1 MIIEK
6 GFEGNI
12 YYINSIG
19 VDALEAG
26 SLLSKRIGNVQLS
39 IDSITRQ
46 MNQSQDD
53 LERLKSTLSKLV
65 SYQMA
70 FDQHTRRCLEP
81 ELSPDMWRG
90 TLSKDFDRFRQNEVQ
105 KRFNSLSNDQLDV
118 IIVQLKQAI
127 TSTNLSISDLQ
138 GSLHTH
144 RIRLDT
150 LIELRRKESTI
161 T

>member
-1 MIIEK
+1 M
-6 GFEGNI
+6 
-12 YYINSIG
+12 
-19 VDALEAG
+19 EAG

-46 MNQSQDD
+46 MNQNQADS
-53 LERLKSTLSKLV
+53 ERLKSTLSKLI

-70 FDQHTRRCLEP
+70 FDQYKKRCLEP

-90 TLSKDFDRFRQNEVQ
+90 ALSKDFDRFRQNEVQ
-105 KRFNSLSNDQLDV
+105 NRFYSLSNDQLDV
-118 IIVQLKQAI
+118 IIVQLRQAI
-127 TSTNLSISDLQ
+127 TSASLSINDLQ

-144 RIRLDT
+144 RVRLDT
-150 LIELRRKESTI
+150 LIELRRKESTR

>member
-1 MIIEK
+1 
-6 GFEGNI
+6 
-12 YYINSIG
+12 

-90 TLSKDFDRFRQNEVQ
+90 TLSKDFDRFRRNEVQ

>member
-1 MIIEK
+1 MIKENR
-6 GFEGNI
+6 FEGII
-12 YYINSIG
+12 YYINGIG

-90 TLSKDFDRFRQNEVQ
+90 TLSKDFDRFRRNEVQ

>member
-1 MIIEK
+1 MIKEK

-12 YYINSIG
+12 YYINGIG

-46 MNQSQDD
+46 MNQNQAD

-65 SYQMA
+65 GYQMA
-70 FDQHTRRCLEP
+70 FNQHTRSCLEP

-90 TLSKDFDRFRQNEVQ
+90 TLSKDFDRFRRNEVQ
-105 KRFNSLSNDQLDV
+105 NRFYSLSNDQLDG

-127 TSTNLSISDLQ
+127 TSTNLSINDLQ

-144 RIRLDT
+144 RVRLDT
-150 LIELRRKESTI
+150 LIELRRKESTK

>member
-1 MIIEK
+1 MV
-6 GFEGNI
+6 EGSGKQDNDL
-12 YYINSIG
+12 G
-19 VDALEAG
+19 VDALAAG
-26 SLLSKRIGNVQLS
+26 ALLSKRIGNVQLS
-39 IDSITRQ
+39 INSITRQ
-46 MNQSQDD
+46 INQNQVD

-90 TLSKDFDRFRQNEVQ
+90 TLSKDFDRFRRNEVQ
-105 KRFNSLSNDQLDV
+105 NRFYSLSNDQLDG

-127 TSTNLSISDLQ
+127 TSTNLSINDLQ
-138 GSLHTH
+138 GSLHTQ
-144 RIRLDT
+144 RVRLDT
-150 LIELRRKESTI
+150 LIELRRKESTK